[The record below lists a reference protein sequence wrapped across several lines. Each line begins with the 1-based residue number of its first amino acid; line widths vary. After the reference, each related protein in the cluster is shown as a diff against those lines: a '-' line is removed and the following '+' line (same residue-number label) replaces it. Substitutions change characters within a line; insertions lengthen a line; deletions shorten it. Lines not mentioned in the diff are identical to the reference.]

1 MVASFAAPQ
10 TPLDGLDAALRDRG
24 FAVLSA
30 ANVAALSRVPL
41 ADLQALTPSWDDL
54 RPDEYLKDG
63 GRYRKRRHACFVAEA
78 DGLHQVPHR
87 MHWQSVD
94 YNALHG
100 GMERWFEPIEPA
112 VATQSA
118 WSNLLLGLARVCS
131 ARMPVPRAYEF
142 VDGSAYLPH
151 VARVRK
157 ARGAEVPESFYTD
170 PLMYQGVSAGFYGPR
185 DPVKV
190 VSEDYGI
197 DLEAEIVIV
206 TDDVPM
212 AVTPEQAAGH
222 IQLVGLIN
230 DVSLR
235 NLIPG
240 ELAKGFGFLQ
250 SKPRSAL
257 SPVFV
262 TPDELGAHW
271 QGNKLHL
278 PLLTHIN
285 GKWFGAPEAGV
296 DMQFDFAQLLA
307 HAAKTR
313 PLSAGTIVG
322 SGTVA
327 NEDTSL
333 GASCF
338 AEQRTVETLRDG
350 KPTTPFMAFGDTV
363 RIEVLDRDGIS
374 IFGAI
379 EQRIECQP
387 AP

>member
-1 MVASFAAPQ
+1 MKLGS
-10 TPLDGLDAALRDRG
+10 
-24 FAVLSA
+24 
-30 ANVAALSRVPL
+30 
-41 ADLQALTPSWDDL
+41 
-54 RPDEYLKDG
+54 LKEG
-63 GRYRKRRHACFVAEA
+63 GRDGTLVVVSRDLARAVRA
-78 DGLHQVPHR
+78 DGIAPTLQRALEDWSNTAPR
-87 MHWQSVD
+87 L
-94 YNALHG
+94 NALAQQLEAG
-100 GMERWFEPIEPA
+100 DVDGAFDLD
-112 VATQSA
+112 VSA
-118 WSNLLLGLARVCS
+118 LAS
-131 ARMPVPRAYEF
+131 PLPRAYEF

-151 VARVRK
+151 VERVRR

-170 PLMYQGVSAGFYGPR
+170 PLMYQATSAGFLGPR
-185 DPVKV
+185 DPVRV

-197 DLEAEIVIV
+197 DLEAEIVVI

-212 AVTPEQAAGH
+212 AATPEQAAGH
-222 IQLVGLIN
+222 IQLVGLVN

-262 TPDELGAHW
+262 TPDELGDAW

-278 PLLTHIN
+278 PLVTHVN
-285 GKWFGAPEAGV
+285 GEWFGAPEAGV
-296 DMQFDFAQLLA
+296 DMQFDFAQLVA

-322 SGTVA
+322 SGTIA
-327 NEDTSL
+327 NQDTSK

-338 AEQRTVETLRDG
+338 AEKRTVEALEHG
-350 KPTTPFMAFGDTV
+350 KPLTPFLSFGDTV
-363 RIEVLDRDGIS
+363 RIEMRDAQGES

-379 EQRIECQP
+379 EQRIERQ
-387 AP
+387 AV

>member
-1 MVASFAAPQ
+1 MKLGSLKQGGRDGTLIVVSKDLSRAVVAADIAATLQLALENWSNTAPRLNAVYEVLNGGTAETINGESVFALDFAQLAAP
-10 TPLDGLDAALRDRG
+10 L
-24 FAVLSA
+24 
-30 ANVAALSRVPL
+30 
-41 ADLQALTPSWDDL
+41 
-54 RPDEYLKDG
+54 
-63 GRYRKRRHACFVAEA
+63 
-78 DGLHQVPHR
+78 
-87 MHWQSVD
+87 
-94 YNALHG
+94 
-100 GMERWFEPIEPA
+100 
-112 VATQSA
+112 
-118 WSNLLLGLARVCS
+118 
-131 ARMPVPRAYEF
+131 PRAYEF

-170 PLMYQGVSAGFYGPR
+170 PLMYQATSAGFYGPC
-185 DPVKV
+185 DPVV
-190 VSEDYGI
+190 VPSADYGI
-197 DLEAEIVIV
+197 DLEAEVVVI

-222 IQLVGLIN
+222 IQLIGLIN

-262 TPDELGAHW
+262 TPDELADAW
-271 QGNKLHL
+271 QDSKLHR
-278 PLLTHIN
+278 PLLTHVN

-296 DMQFDFAQLLA
+296 DMQFNFAQLVA

-350 KPTTPFMAFGDTV
+350 KPSTPFMAYGDVV
-363 RIEVLDRDGIS
+363 RIEMLDAAGNS

-379 EQRIECQP
+379 EQRMSP
-387 AP
+387 L

>member
-1 MVASFAAPQ
+1 MKLGS
-10 TPLDGLDAALRDRG
+10 
-24 FAVLSA
+24 
-30 ANVAALSRVPL
+30 
-41 ADLQALTPSWDDL
+41 
-54 RPDEYLKDG
+54 LKDG
-63 GRYRKRRHACFVAEA
+63 GRDGTLIVVSRDLTRAVRA
-78 DGLHQVPHR
+78 DGIAPTLQRALEDWSNAAPR
-87 MHWQSVD
+87 L
-94 YNALHG
+94 NALSEALDAG
-100 GMERWFEPIEPA
+100 TAEGAFDLDMTA
-112 VATQSA
+112 
-118 WSNLLLGLARVCS
+118 LA
-131 ARMPVPRAYEF
+131 APLPRAYEF

-151 VARVRK
+151 VERVRR
-157 ARGAEVPESFYTD
+157 ARGAEVPESFYVD
-170 PLMYQGVSAGFYGPR
+170 PLMYQAVSAGFYGPR
-185 DPVKV
+185 DPVRV
-190 VSEDYGI
+190 PSEDYGI
-197 DLEAEIVIV
+197 DLEAEVVIV

-222 IQLVGLIN
+222 IQLIGLVN

-235 NLIPG
+235 NLIPN

-262 TPDELGAHW
+262 TPDELGDAW
-271 QGNKLHL
+271 QGSKVHL

-285 GKWFGAPEAGV
+285 GEWFGAPEAGV
-296 DMQFDFAQLLA
+296 DMQFDFAQLVA

-338 AEQRTVETLRDG
+338 AERRTVETLETG
-350 KPTTPFMAFGDTV
+350 KPQTPFMKYGDVV
-363 RIEVLDRDGIS
+363 RIEMRSRDGAD

-379 EQRIECQP
+379 EQRIDRP
-387 AP
+387 A